1 MQAHAP
7 LRAALEGDKGGRGGY
22 NGGKHM
28 REVLSLAEKKP
39 YRPEDDPLDSFFA
52 LSAPQRV
59 WRIVRPAVIFLI
71 SLALVAA
78 VAIVGFNV
86 VMERFYRPIDE
97 SDPSPVVV
105 TVKKGSSSSAIA
117 NLLYDEQEDG
127 SPGPNQ
133 LIRNKAVFKIYV
145 DFTGVGSK
153 LRSGTYTF
161 NRTMTIPE
169 IVDMLVAGDGK
180 VQKIIKFTLI
190 EGLTVEGMAQSLV
203 EQGVLTSPDRF
214 LELCSTMKGIA
225 TNELMI
231 TADEAQGRAYAL
243 EGYLFPDTYE
253 VYEGSSE
260 ETVINKMTT
269 RFYGVISEAYILRA
283 EELGMTMDQVV
294 TLASLI
300 EKEAKAPDFAKVSAV
315 FHNRL
320 KKDMPL
326 QSDATI
332 QYILKSRKLVFT
344 TEELAT
350 ESPYNTYVNKGLPV
364 GPICNPG
371 KAAIEAALYPDEE
384 LLKGGYLYF
393 CLKEPESGELVFAK
407 TLEEH
412 NKNVEKYR
420 ELWQQADAAN
430 AD

>member
-1 MQAHAP
+1 MAQ
-7 LRAALEGDKGGRGGY
+7 
-22 NGGKHM
+22 
-28 REVLSLAEKKP
+28 KKP
-39 YRPEDDPLDSFFA
+39 YRPGDDPLDSFFA
-52 LSAPQRV
+52 LSAPQRA
-59 WRIVRPAVIFLI
+59 WRILRPAVVFLI
-71 SLALVAA
+71 SLALALSLA
-78 VAIVGFNV
+78 VIGFNV
-86 VMERFYRPIDE
+86 VMNRFYRPVDE
-97 SDPSPVVV
+97 QNETPVVV

-127 SPGPNQ
+127 SPGANQ

-161 NRTMTIPE
+161 NRGMTIPE
-169 IVDMLVAGDGK
+169 IVDMLAAGDGT
-180 VQKIIKFTLI
+180 VQKTIKYTLI
-190 EGLTVEGMAQSLV
+190 EGLTAEGMAESLV
-203 EQGVLTSPDRF
+203 QQGVLTSADRF
-214 LELCSTMKGIA
+214 LQLCSTMKGVT

-231 TADEAQGRAYAL
+231 TPGEAEGRAYAL

-253 VYEGSSE
+253 AYEGSSE

-283 EELGMTMDQVV
+283 EELNMTMDQVI

-300 EKEAKAPDFAKVSAV
+300 EKEAKSADFAGVSAV

-332 QYILKSRKLVFT
+332 QYILKSRKLIFT
-344 TEELAT
+344 AEELAT
-350 ESPYNTYVNKGLPV
+350 VSPYNTYVNTGLPL

-371 KAAIEAALYPDEE
+371 KAAIEAALYPDGD

-420 ELWQQADAAN
+420 ALWQQADEAN
-430 AD
+430 PG

>member
-1 MQAHAP
+1 M
-7 LRAALEGDKGGRGGY
+7 AA
-22 NGGKHM
+22 
-28 REVLSLAEKKP
+28 KKP
-39 YRPEDDPLDSFFA
+39 YRPGDDPLDSFFA
-52 LSAPQRV
+52 LSAPQRA
-59 WRIVRPAVIFLI
+59 WRILRPAAIFLL
-71 SLALVAA
+71 SLALTLGAA
-78 VAIVGFNV
+78 VIGFNV
-86 VMERFYRPIDE
+86 VMNRFYYPVDE
-97 SDPSPVVV
+97 QNPAPVVV

-161 NRTMTIPE
+161 NRSMTIPE
-169 IVDMLVAGDGK
+169 IVDMLTAGDGTVLK
-180 VQKIIKFTLI
+180 TIKYTLI
-190 EGLTVEGMAQSLV
+190 EGLTAEGMAESLV
-203 EQGVLTSPDRF
+203 QQGVLSSPDRF
-214 LELCSTMKGIA
+214 LELCATMKGIT

-231 TADEAQGRAYAL
+231 SAKDAEGRAYAL

-253 VYEGSSE
+253 AYEGTTE
-260 ETVINKMTT
+260 ETIINKMTT

-283 EELGMTMDQVV
+283 EELNMTMDQVV

-320 KKDMPL
+320 SKDMPL

-332 QYILKSRKLVFT
+332 QYILKSRKLIFT
-344 TEELAT
+344 AEELAT
-350 ESPYNTYVNKGLPV
+350 VSPYNTYVNKGLPL

-371 KAAIEAALYPDEE
+371 KAAIEAALYPDET

-412 NKNVEKYR
+412 NRNVEKYKS
-420 ELWQQADAAN
+420 LWQQADEASPS
-430 AD
+430 

>member
-1 MQAHAP
+1 MA
-7 LRAALEGDKGGRGGY
+7 K
-22 NGGKHM
+22 
-28 REVLSLAEKKP
+28 KKP

-52 LSAPQRV
+52 LSAPQRA
-59 WRIVRPAVIFLI
+59 WRILRPAAIFLI
-71 SLALVAA
+71 SLGLALCLA
-78 VAIVGFNV
+78 VVGFHT
-86 VMERFYRPIDE
+86 VMNRFYRPIDE
-97 SDPSPVVV
+97 QDKTPVVV

-161 NRTMTIPE
+161 NRSMTIPE

-180 VQKIIKFTLI
+180 VQKIVKYTLI
-190 EGLTVEGMAQSLV
+190 EGLTAEGMAESLV
-203 EQGVLTSPDRF
+203 QQGVLTSAEKF
-214 LELCSTMKGIA
+214 LELCATMKGIA

-231 TADEAQGRAYAL
+231 TPDAAEGRTYAL

-253 VYEGSSE
+253 AYEGSSE
-260 ETVINKMTT
+260 ETIINKMTT

-283 EELGMTMDQVV
+283 EELNMTMDQVV

-300 EKEAKAPDFAKVSAV
+300 EKEAKAADFAKVSAV

-332 QYILKSRKLVFT
+332 QYILKSRKLIFSS
-344 TEELAT
+344 EELAT
-350 ESPYNTYVNKGLPV
+350 ASPYNTYVNKGLPL

-393 CLKEPESGELVFAK
+393 CLKEPESGELVFSK
-407 TLEEH
+407 TLDEH

-420 ELWQQADAAN
+420 DLWQQADEAN
-430 AD
+430 PG

>member
-1 MQAHAP
+1 MAQ
-7 LRAALEGDKGGRGGY
+7 
-22 NGGKHM
+22 
-28 REVLSLAEKKP
+28 KKP
-39 YRPEDDPLDSFFA
+39 YRPGDDPLDSFFA
-52 LSAPQRV
+52 LSASQRA
-59 WRIVRPAVIFLI
+59 WRILRPAVVFLI
-71 SLALVAA
+71 SLALALSLA
-78 VAIVGFNV
+78 VIGFNV
-86 VMERFYRPIDE
+86 VMNKFYRPVAEQDE
-97 SDPSPVVV
+97 TPVVV

-161 NRTMTIPE
+161 NRGMTIPE
-169 IVDMLVAGDGK
+169 IVDMLAAGDGT
-180 VQKIIKFTLI
+180 VQKTIKYTLI
-190 EGLTVEGMAQSLV
+190 EGLTAEGMAESLV
-203 EQGVLTSPDRF
+203 QQGVLTSADRF
-214 LELCSTMKGIA
+214 LQLCSTMKGVT

-231 TADEAQGRAYAL
+231 TPSEAEGRAYAL

-283 EELGMTMDQVV
+283 EELNMTMDQVI

-300 EKEAKAPDFAKVSAV
+300 EKEAKSADFAGVSAV

-320 KKDMPL
+320 KKNMPL

-332 QYILKSRKLVFT
+332 QYILKNRKLVFT
-344 TEELAT
+344 AEELAT
-350 ESPYNTYVNKGLPV
+350 ASPYNTYVNTGLPL

-371 KAAIEAALYPDEE
+371 KAAIEAALYPDED

-420 ELWQQADAAN
+420 ALWQQADEAN
-430 AD
+430 PG